1 MHFVYI
7 IQSLADHSFYI
18 GRTSDLEKRLEYHN
32 SIDKNVGR
40 TRNKIPWE
48 YYFTLRVDNASIAAK
63 IEGHIKS
70 MKSRVYIENL
80 VKYPEI
86 AQRLI
91 KRYS

>member
-1 MHFVYI
+1 MHFVYV
-7 IQSLADHSFYI
+7 IQSIKDNSFYI
-18 GRTSDLEKRLEYHN
+18 GRTSDLKKRLEYHN
-32 SIDKNVGR
+32 SIDKNLGK
-40 TRNKIPWE
+40 TRSKLPWQ
-48 YYFTLRVDNASIAAK
+48 YFFTLKVENVSIASK
-63 IEGHIKS
+63 IERHVKS